1 MITDGLIKLMKD
13 IHIKE
18 IPENENLKKIANI
31 AEKIINLNEKQKG
44 SGFKIITLKKCLKYY
59 Q

>member
-13 IHIKE
+13 IPIKE

-44 SGFKIITLKKCLKYY
+44 SGFKIITLKKCLKDY

>member
-1 MITDGLIKLMKD
+1 MKD

-44 SGFKIITLKKCLKYY
+44 SGFKIITLKKCLKDY

>member
-1 MITDGLIKLMKD
+1 MITDALIKLMKD

-44 SGFKIITLKKCLKYY
+44 SGFKIITLKKCLKDY

>member
-1 MITDGLIKLMKD
+1 MISDELIKSMED
-13 IHIKE
+13 VHINE

-44 SGFKIITLKKCLKYY
+44 SGFKIITLKKCLKDY